1 MQPLTTTRPEIICLQ
16 TAAEQYGLFSLAQAR
31 AAGVTRQVLRTR
43 VAAKEFTC
51 PLPDVFA
58 VAGAPASSR
67 RDLMAACLWAG
78 PETAASHRAAANLW
92 GWNGFESPP
101 AEISTTS
108 RKRPFGFDIVAHRV
122 DRYLLEEITS
132 VAGIP
137 VTSARRTL
145 LDLCGKKH
153 PRRERALDQA
163 LREESVSLPHIWR
176 LYEQEWTRG
185 RRGIAILRDFL
196 VQRTPGEAPTQ
207 SELED
212 MLAKII
218 KEAGLP
224 APQRQYEIALPSG
237 TKYIDFA
244 YPELMLAIETDGY
257 AWHGDRESFDGDRDR
272 DNELQTLGWRVLR
285 FSYSM
290 LRWEPERVIAT
301 IRAALF
307 AG

>member
-1 MQPLTTTRPEIICLQ
+1 MRQHGRIPIWAVQSGASSGRGADVFSSEVLDCDWQ
-16 TAAEQYGLFSLAQAR
+16 AEVR
-31 AAGVTRQVLRTR
+31 AAGRVLGRGS
-43 VAAKEFTC
+43 VDF
-51 PLPDVFA
+51 L
-58 VAGAPASSR
+58 R
-67 RDLMAACLWAG
+67 RDLIAACLWAG
-78 PETAASHRAAANLW
+78 PETAASHRAAAHLW

-101 AEISTTS
+101 VEISSAS
-108 RKRPFGFDIVAHRV
+108 RKRPHGFEIIAHRV

-163 LREESVSLPHIWR
+163 LREESVSLPHLWR

-185 RRGIAILRDFL
+185 RRGIAILRDL
-196 VQRTPGEAPTQ
+196 LAQRTPGEAPTE

-218 KEAGLP
+218 KDAGLP
-224 APQRQYEIALPSG
+224 APERQYEIALPSG

-244 YPELMLAIETDGY
+244 YPDLLLAIETDGY
-257 AWHGDRESFDGDRDR
+257 AWHGDREAFDRDR
-272 DNELQTLGWRVLR
+272 DRDIELQTLGWRVLR
-285 FSYSM
+285 FTYAM
-290 LRWEPERVIAT
+290 LRWEPERVVAT
-301 IRAALF
+301 IRELLF
-307 AG
+307 AR

>member
-1 MQPLTTTRPEIICLQ
+1 MDHLATTRPAALCLR
-16 TAAEQYGLFSLAQAR
+16 AAEVQYGLFSSVQAEASGLTYASLRYWIR
-31 AAGVTRQVLRTR
+31 AGRVTCV
-43 VAAKEFTC
+43 V
-51 PLPDVFA
+51 PGVFA

-78 PETAASHRAAANLW
+78 PETAASHRAAAHLW
-92 GWNGFESPP
+92 DWNGFELPP

-122 DRYLLEEITS
+122 DRYVLEEITS

-163 LREESVSLPHIWR
+163 LREESVSLPQVWR
-176 LYEQEWTRG
+176 LYEKEWTRG
-185 RRGIAILRDFL
+185 RRGIAILRDLL

-224 APQRQYEIALPSG
+224 APTQQYEIALPSG

-244 YPELMLAIETDGY
+244 YPELLLAIETDGY

-272 DNELQTLGWRVLR
+272 DNELQNLGWRVLR
-285 FSYSM
+285 FTHAM

-301 IRAALF
+301 IRAAIF
-307 AG
+307 AR